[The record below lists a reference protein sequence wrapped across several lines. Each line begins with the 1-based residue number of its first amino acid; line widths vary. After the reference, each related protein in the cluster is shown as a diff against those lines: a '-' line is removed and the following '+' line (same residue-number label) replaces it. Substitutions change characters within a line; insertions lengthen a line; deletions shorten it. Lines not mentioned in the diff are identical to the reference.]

1 MNASEPRS
9 DESPSDRNANRRAGE
24 AGDIEVGRETVK
36 FVGTETLRVSKH
48 LNTTRGLG
56 GAMEQADPS
65 DIPLA
70 RGPHSAAREIPGCMC
85 PACGRPAAIHG
96 GIASDFLYQV
106 VLAEVGRRGV
116 EVVCEGCRHRYV
128 FGAAPSFR
136 ERTRGDEPDL
146 PVEQP

>member
-36 FVGTETLRVSKH
+36 FVGTETLRISKH
-48 LNTTRGLG
+48 LNAMKSPC
-56 GAMEQADPS
+56 GAAEEAGPS
-65 DIPLA
+65 DVPRTL
-70 RGPHSAAREIPGCMC
+70 GPHAGWREIPGCLC

-136 ERTRGDEPDL
+136 ERTSGDEPDL
-146 PVEQP
+146 PVDHT

>member
-24 AGDIEVGRETVK
+24 TGDIEVGRETVK
-36 FVGTETLRVSKH
+36 CVGTETLRISKH
-48 LNTTRGLG
+48 LNAMKGPC
-56 GAMEQADPS
+56 GAAEQAGPS

-70 RGPHSAAREIPGCMC
+70 RGPHSSARVIPGCTC
-85 PACGRPAAIHG
+85 PVCGKPAAIHG

-136 ERTRGDEPDL
+136 E
-146 PVEQP
+146 